1 MANKM
6 ANVVI
11 TTGAMEGILSPATFM
26 KRHPPPGFEKEGGGK
41 EGESGISPV
50 VTGAGAGTET
60 GVGLGVGLGVGVG
73 TGVTTHHAPFHHLA
87 TSEKSVLSNI
97 PEDDNQTTPPV
108 INTGSNNNVL
118 GTTSTLNIYTPCHPI
133 IISSQCHHALDFS

>member
-26 KRHPPPGFEKEGGGK
+26 KRHPPPGFEKEGEGGGK
-41 EGESGISPV
+41 EGESGVSPV
-50 VTGAGAGTET
+50 MTGAGAGT
-60 GVGLGVGLGVGVG
+60 GVGLGVGVG